1 MITPLFAAPEAT
13 VEDLYGVPDNAKAE
27 IVNGKL
33 VLMPPTG
40 IEPGYAGDEIF
51 VSLREY
57 ARRTRRGRAV
67 GDNKGFLVDL
77 PHRKSFSPD
86 AAYYLGKPTGMKF
99 YDGAPIFAVEVRS
112 ENDYGRAAEAEMA
125 AKRADYFACGAQV
138 VWDVDVRGDERGKLI
153 RVYRA
158 SDPENV
164 TLYRSGDVAEAEPAL
179 PGWRFPVD
187 TLDDLLE

>member
-1 MITPLFAAPEAT
+1 MTPPLFAAPEAT
-13 VEDLYGVPDNAKAE
+13 VEDLYSVPDNAKAE

-33 VLMPPTG
+33 MLMPPTG

-57 ARRTRRGRAV
+57 ARRTGRGRAV

-86 AAYYLGKPTGMKF
+86 AAYYLGKPIGMKF
-99 YDGAPIFAVEVRS
+99 YEGAPVFAVEVRS
-112 ENDYGRAAEAEMA
+112 ENDDGPAAEREMA
-125 AKRADYFACGAQV
+125 AKRADYFACGTHI
-138 VWDVDVRGDERGKLI
+138 VWDVDSQGDESGKLI
-153 RVYRA
+153 RVYRT
-158 SDPENV
+158 SDPEHA
-164 TLYRSGDVAEAEPAL
+164 TLYRSGDIAEAEPAL
-179 PGWRFPVD
+179 PGWQFPVD